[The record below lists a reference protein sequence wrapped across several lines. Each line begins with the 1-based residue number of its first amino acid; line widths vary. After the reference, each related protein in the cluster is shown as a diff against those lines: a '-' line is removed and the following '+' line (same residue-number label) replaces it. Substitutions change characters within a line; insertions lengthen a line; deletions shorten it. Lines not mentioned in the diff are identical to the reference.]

1 MLLFAGVDR
10 LRMTQKEKY
19 CMIGFVPASRPS
31 SAASVLLRFFAVLF
45 VGAIILGPL
54 LFFSVRGFFPLPFHR
69 AMDRA
74 LLISALAALGFVWPR
89 VDLRAWWPFDS
100 GAWKQALLGLGIA
113 LVSTQLI
120 LGLEV
125 AFAGLGWAQVT
136 THDAHRILFTAIVA
150 ALLVPFAEET
160 IFRGFIQTKLV
171 RGLGAHGGIVFG
183 ALIFMLAHFLKV
195 PAGFDHAPVHG
206 WSGASALGAAFLPVL
221 QGQFLDGRGLNLF
234 LLGLILGG
242 LFLRWGTLW
251 LNYGLHGGLIL
262 ALILASGLTRPAVQ
276 GAFWAGDGLL
286 SSLLTSAVLVLLG
299 FWLWFFYR
307 RHWPESD
314 PGPTAP

>member
-74 LLISALAALGFVWPR
+74 LLISALAA
-89 VDLRAWWPFDS
+89 
-100 GAWKQALLGLGIA
+100 LGIA